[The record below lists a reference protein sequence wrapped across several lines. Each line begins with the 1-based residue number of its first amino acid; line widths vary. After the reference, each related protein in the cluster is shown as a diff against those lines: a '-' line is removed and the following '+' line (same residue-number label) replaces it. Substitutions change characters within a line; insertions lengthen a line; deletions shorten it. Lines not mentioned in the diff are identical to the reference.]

1 MHIDLVIVGAGP
13 AGLAAARLAAE
24 AGIKAVVLD
33 EQAQPGGQI
42 YRNVTK
48 ATPRQHQILGPE
60 FGKGRALADGLSHPN
75 LTHLPGAVVW
85 SVSAPPTGDVAVTFS
100 QQGVARTLSAR
111 RLLLATGATERP
123 MPLPGWTLPGVM
135 TAGAAQ
141 ILIKQSGLVPQGA
154 VLAGSGP
161 LLYLVAAQML
171 RAGSPPLALV
181 ETQSAGDRLR
191 ALRHLPRAALG
202 ASYLLKGLGL
212 LAELRRGGV
221 ARYRG
226 ATRLTIEGEE
236 AAQALSFTH
245 RGKAHR
251 IDCTMVLLHH
261 GVIPNTQASRLLGLD
276 HIWHS
281 AQHCFAPV
289 IDAWGRSS
297 RGAVFVAGDGG
308 GIGGAQTAALSG
320 QIAALEI
327 AHDLGAVPTASRD
340 LMARNLRARRS
351 LDLAARPF
359 LDAAFLPYPTALL
372 PEDQTIICRCEEVSA
387 GDIRRS
393 AALGCRGP
401 AQLKTFTRAGMGPCQ
416 GRNCAATLTHL
427 LADHHQTVPETVG
440 SLRIRPPLKPVTLG
454 ELASLAPLPAAPGAD

>member
-1 MHIDLVIVGAGP
+1 M
-13 AGLAAARLAAE
+13 AAARLAAE

-33 EQAQPGGQI
+33 EQPQPGGQI

-60 FGKGRALADGLSHPN
+60 FGKGLALANAMSHPN
-75 LTHLPGAVVW
+75 LTYMPEAIVWSLAVSQTGAV
-85 SVSAPPTGDVAVTFS
+85 SVAFS
-100 QQGVARTLSAR
+100 QQGVAQTISAK

-161 LLYLVAAQML
+161 LLYVVAVQML

-181 ETQSAGDRLR
+181 ETQNAGDRLQ
-191 ALRHLPRAALG
+191 ALRHLPRAAFGL
-202 ASYLLKGLGL
+202 SYLLKGLGL
-212 LAELRRGGV
+212 LAELQRGGV

-226 ATRLTIEGEE
+226 ATHLAIEGVQT
-236 AAQALSFTH
+236 AQALTFTH
-245 RGKAHR
+245 RGKPHR
-251 IDCTMVLLHH
+251 IDCAMVLLHH
-261 GVIPNTQASRLLGLD
+261 GVIPNTQASRLLDLD
-276 HIWHS
+276 HRWHPN
-281 AQHCFAPV
+281 QQCFAPV
-289 IDAWGRSS
+289 TDVWGRSS

-327 AHDLGAVPTASRD
+327 AHDLGAVPTAARD
-340 LMARNLRARRS
+340 LMARHLRARRR

-359 LDAAFLPYPTALL
+359 LDAAFPPYRAALL
-372 PEDQTIICRCEEVSA
+372 PDDSTIICRCEEVRA
-387 GDIRRS
+387 GDVRHS

-401 AQLKTFTRAGMGPCQ
+401 AQLKAFCRAGMGPCQ

-427 LADHHQTVPETVG
+427 LADHHQIPPDTVG

-454 ELASLAPLPAAPGAD
+454 ELASLASLPGSPGAD